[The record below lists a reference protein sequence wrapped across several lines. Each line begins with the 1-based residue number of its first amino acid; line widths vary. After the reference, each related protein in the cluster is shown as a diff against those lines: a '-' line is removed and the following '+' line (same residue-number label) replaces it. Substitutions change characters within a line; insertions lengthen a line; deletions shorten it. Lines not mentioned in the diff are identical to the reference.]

1 MSQWKTICKTS
12 DIAPNS
18 GVCAK
23 VGDKQVA
30 IFFSQRTNH
39 FYAIGNYDPI
49 GKANVLSRGII
60 GSIDDQLYVASPLY
74 KQHWNLVTGACLEK
88 PELSIATYEV
98 QQANDEIQIRI

>member
-1 MSQWKTICKTS
+1 MSQWQTICKIS

-60 GSIDDQLYVASPLY
+60 GSIDNELYVASPLY
-74 KQHWNLVTGACLEK
+74 KQHWNLATGACLEK

>member
-1 MSQWKTICKTS
+1 MSQWQTICKTS

-23 VGDKQVA
+23 VGNKQVA

-74 KQHWNLVTGACLEK
+74 KQHWNLATGACLEK